1 MRLSLVF
8 VIVGLIS
15 LINHGYDRMVLEIM
29 KGEKSVLVLE
39 NIQMRVDN
47 ENGEKQEILKGIDAC
62 FEKGKVYAVTGP
74 NGGGKSS
81 IAKVIMGIYKQ
92 SEGHIYLDDEEISEL
107 SISDRA
113 KRGIGYAFQQPPR
126 FKGLTIQNV
135 LSIAAPQADPMRVR
149 SSLRDVGLCPED
161 YLDRDLGAGLSG
173 GEIKRIEMA
182 QLLLRN
188 PLISIF
194 DEPEAGVDLW
204 TIQKLLGLILTTYKN
219 NPQKTAI
226 VITHNE
232 KIIPVCDQI
241 IVVDSGMIQA
251 QGSPVQVWDLIKD
264 DIECKVRNQCQGE
277 INYAIK

>member
-1 MRLSLVF
+1 MLR
-8 VIVGLIS
+8 
-15 LINHGYDRMVLEIM
+15 
-29 KGEKSVLVLE
+29 LE
-39 NIQMRVDN
+39 NIQMQVDN
-47 ENGEKQEILKGIDAC
+47 DSGDKIEILRGINLT

-92 SEGHIYLDDEEISEL
+92 NQGNIYLDGEEISSL
-107 SISDRA
+107 SITERA
-113 KRGIGYAFQQPPR
+113 KLGIGYAFQQPPR

-135 LSIAAPQADPMRVR
+135 LSIAAPQADLLKVR

-161 YLDRDLGAGLSG
+161 YLERDLGTGLSG

-182 QLLLRN
+182 QLLLRH

-204 TIQKLLGLILTTYKN
+204 TIQKLLGLIMTTYKN
-219 NPQKTAI
+219 NPNKTAI

-232 KIIPVCDQI
+232 KIIPVCDEI
-241 IVVDSGMIQA
+241 IVVEGGMIVA
-251 QGSPVQVWDLIKD
+251 QGTPAEIWHTIKD
-264 DIECKVRNQCQGE
+264 EIECKARNQCQGE
-277 INYAIK
+277 INYGIK

>member
-1 MRLSLVF
+1 M
-8 VIVGLIS
+8 
-15 LINHGYDRMVLEIM
+15 
-29 KGEKSVLVLE
+29 LVLE
-39 NIQMRVDN
+39 NIQMQVDTDS
-47 ENGEKQEILKGIDAC
+47 GERTEILKGIDVR

-92 SEGHIYLDDEEISEL
+92 SEGHIYLDGEEISGL

-135 LSIAAPQADPMRVR
+135 LSIAAPQADLMSVR
-149 SSLRDVGLCPED
+149 GSLRDVGLCPED
-161 YLDRDLGAGLSG
+161 YLDRDLGTGLSG

-188 PLISIF
+188 PVISIF

-204 TIQKLLGLILTTYKN
+204 TIQKLLGLILSKYKN
-219 NPQKTAI
+219 NPNKTAI

-232 KIIPVCDQI
+232 KIIPVCDEI
-241 IVVDSGMIQA
+241 IVIDNGTIDA
-251 QGSPVQVWDLIKD
+251 QGPPSRIWELIKD

-277 INYAIK
+277 INYAVK